1 LNTGDRGQGR
11 REQGKVVK
19 VFVLKDKGLPQDRE
33 ERDVAQ
39 RKMAV
44 YKGTRGS
51 PVLRRGV

>member
-1 LNTGDRGQGR
+1 MNTGDRGQGR

-33 ERDVAQ
+33 ERDVAH